1 MLPVLAPEISR
12 QLDDD
17 GFAVFPG
24 LLPSTLAAALAQ
36 RFDELA
42 AAEGLGAGAEQHP
55 EPGCVRVADLVNKDE
70 LFDVCWTHP
79 VLLAAVVHL
88 LRWRPFKLSAI
99 AARDPLPDG
108 GQQGLHPDWPRPVAP
123 DDSQV
128 CNGIWMLDAFTA
140 DNGATRVVPGS
151 HRLDRLPYEDNPDL
165 DAAIRVSCCCAG
177 RQAPSWCSARTCGTG
192 GRATGAS
199 STDAASLHTSCG
211 ESSLPCSSSSSAL
224 RASPPRNA
232 GSSVFDAIA

>member
-1 MLPVLAPEISR
+1 MLPVLAPEIR
-12 QLDDD
+12 QQLDDD
-17 GFAVFPG
+17 GFVVFPG

-42 AAEGLGAGAEQHP
+42 AAEGPSAGAEQHQ

-79 VLLAAVVHL
+79 VLLAAVAHL
-88 LRWRPFKLSAI
+88 LGWRPFKLSAI

-123 DDSQV
+123 DDCQV

-165 DAAIRVSCCCAG
+165 DAAHPRELLLRGPPGTLAVFSSHLWHGGTRNRSQQHRRSVSAYFV
-177 RQAPSWCSARTCGTG
+177 RREQPA
-192 GRATGAS
+192 
-199 STDAASLHTSCG
+199 LF
-211 ESSLPCSSSSSAL
+211 ELQL
-224 RASPPRNA
+224 RASARFTPGHRWLL
-232 GSSVFDAIA
+232 GV